1 MDVKIDVNLNVA
13 SKFAE
18 GKGKVRAL
26 VYLQQGEKKDEY
38 NVFLDSGKILLVKAD
53 MDFDSLCEEIFAG
66 IEHMFPPVE

>member
-26 VYLQQGEKKDEY
+26 AYLQEGEKKNEFY
-38 NVFLDSGKILLVKAD
+38 VYLDSGKMLLVKVE
-53 MDFDSLCEEIFAG
+53 MDFDSLCEEIFNG
-66 IEHMFPPVE
+66 IEHMFPPAE

>member
-18 GKGKVRAL
+18 GKGKTRAL
-26 VYLQQGEKKDEY
+26 VYLQQGEKKGEY
-38 NVFLDSGKILLVKAD
+38 NVFLDSGKLLHVIVD

-66 IEHMFPPVE
+66 VESMFPEVE